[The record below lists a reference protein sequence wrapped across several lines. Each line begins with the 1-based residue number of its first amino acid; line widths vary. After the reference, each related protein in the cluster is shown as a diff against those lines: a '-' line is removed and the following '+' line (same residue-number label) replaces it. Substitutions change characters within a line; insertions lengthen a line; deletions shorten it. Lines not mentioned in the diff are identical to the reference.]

1 MGSGGQRSV
10 KSRAAGGGATTVA
23 AAATSAGST
32 GGGSGAVGR
41 NLAGTDT
48 FASLDQNTQLSIIN
62 KAVIAPQKNS
72 YSAYGTSYQK
82 FINNSGLDG
91 KPQLMDSDDF
101 DKENG
106 PVIYRTVNSNSSFSA
121 AGVAEN
127 VANDDTFLYNGNG
140 GTYHGLGLYT
150 TPNLSGSLGYGYN
163 RDNNTAVMRFKIR
176 DDAKIINERDLDNQF
191 FNESL
196 KPGSLVH
203 TLQWNYGYNTD
214 TTKAIY
220 AMSKGYSIVTQAK
233 GKDQKSLRKAMM
245 DGGDHYTEVLNRG
258 ALIMDKQT
266 KTMMSKNQN
275 RPGST
280 WGELKDNHKII

>member
-32 GGGSGAVGR
+32 GGGSGTAGR
-41 NLAGTDT
+41 NLSGTDT

-72 YSAYGTSYQK
+72 YSAYSTSYQK

-106 PVIYRTVNSNSSFSA
+106 PVIYRTVNSNSAFSA
-121 AGVAEN
+121 AEVAEN
-127 VANDDTFLYNGNG
+127 VAYDDIFLYNGNG
-140 GTYHGLGLYT
+140 GTFHGLGLYT
-150 TPNLSGSLGYGYN
+150 TPNLPGSLGYG
-163 RDNNTAVMRFKIR
+163 DHWDKNTAVMRFKIR
-176 DDAKIINERDLDNQF
+176 DDAKIINERDLDDQF

-220 AMSKGYSIVTQAK
+220 AMSKGYSIVTQAQ
-233 GKDQKSLRKAMM
+233 GKDQKSLRKAIM
-245 DGGDHYTEVLNRG
+245 DGGDYYTEVLNRG

-266 KTMMSKNQN
+266 KIVLDKDEDF
-275 RPGST
+275 PGRIWSD
-280 WGELKDNHKII
+280 LRDNHKIK